1 MEKKTI
7 TLYKADLHVHSN
19 FSNKASIW
27 AMKKINCPESYTP
40 PSLIDTEAKKKGMH
54 YVTITDH
61 NTLDGSL
68 QIAHLP
74 ETFLSAEI
82 TVYFPENGCKAH
94 VVVLDISEAHFK
106 TAMAL
111 RKNVYEMTAFLRA
124 ESIRH
129 FIAHPLYSMS
139 EKLTVDIVEKMLLL
153 FEAVEIKNGS
163 HAPAQNDLIRDVV
176 MSLTPEKIERLADK
190 HDLKP
195 AGNIPWKKICVGGSD
210 DHSGIFIARAFTCGP
225 SSGTA
230 SAFMDA
236 IWYGHGTVGGEDG
249 DALMLA
255 HSIYG
260 VAYRFY
266 QEYIG
271 PKTRQSPF
279 VDMLVN
285 KYLSA
290 QPKKLSLR
298 EKIRFFIKKN
308 LPDTGHLQHHL
319 QSAKQVK
326 INQETAR
333 PPHAPV
339 RIHR

>member
-1 MEKKTI
+1 
-7 TLYKADLHVHSN
+7 
-19 FSNKASIW
+19 
-27 AMKKINCPESYTP
+27 
-40 PSLIDTEAKKKGMH
+40 
-54 YVTITDH
+54 
-61 NTLDGSL
+61 
-68 QIAHLP
+68 
-74 ETFLSAEI
+74 
-82 TVYFPENGCKAH
+82 
-94 VVVLDISEAHFK
+94 
-106 TAMAL
+106 
-111 RKNVYEMTAFLRA
+111 
-124 ESIRH
+124 
-129 FIAHPLYSMS
+129 
-139 EKLTVDIVEKMLLL
+139 
-153 FEAVEIKNGS
+153 
-163 HAPAQNDLIRDVV
+163 

-230 SAFMDA
+230 SAFMDV

-266 QEYIG
+266 QEHIG

-308 LPDTGHLQHHL
+308 LPDSKNGQNEVSFEETLDREL
-319 QSAKQVK
+319 KNIFRDQSFLNRLDSIDVNRKNFSITSYLANRMIEQNA
-326 INQETAR
+326 IRTPDIYSTIFNPLNR
-333 PPHAPV
+333 
-339 RIHR
+339 